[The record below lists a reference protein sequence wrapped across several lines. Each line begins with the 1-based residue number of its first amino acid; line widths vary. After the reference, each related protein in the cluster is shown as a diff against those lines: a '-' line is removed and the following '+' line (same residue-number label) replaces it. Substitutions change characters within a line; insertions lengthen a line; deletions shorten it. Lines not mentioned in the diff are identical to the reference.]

1 MPYTAKLQGI
11 EKHYTSFTLGPVDWE
26 LPAGMIVGLVGE
38 NGAGKTTLLK
48 MLCGALRPD
57 AGQIALWDTTPA
69 DAAAR
74 ARIGAVFEDAF
85 FPDSFTAK
93 QVGKSLRAVFGAR
106 WSDEKYHAYL
116 HNFALDG
123 GKPIKEYSRGM
134 RMKLSLAAALAHDPE
149 LLVDYIQDER
159 RTVLL
164 SSHITTDLEQI
175 ADRIAY
181 LHRGRLLFCEDKD
194 ELLQQYGLLRCAQ
207 GDLARLPAGCAVYTV
222 QGAYGCETLVNDRAA
237 ACAALPD
244 AVCDPAGIDDIM
256 RFTSGR
262 DHQ

>member
-1 MPYTAKLQGI
+1 MPCTAKLQGV

-57 AGQIALWDTTPA
+57 AGQIALWDTSPA

-85 FPDSFTAK
+85 FPDSFTAR

-106 WSDEKYHAYL
+106 WSDEKYNAYL
-116 HNFALDG
+116 HNFALDDR
-123 GKPIKEYSRGM
+123 KPIKEYSRGM

-149 LLVDYIQDER
+149 LLVLDEATSGLDPVVRGELLDLLLDYIQDER

-164 SSHITTDLEQI
+164 SSHITTDLE
-175 ADRIAY
+175 
-181 LHRGRLLFCEDKD
+181 
-194 ELLQQYGLLRCAQ
+194 RCADEITYLKQ
-207 GDLARLPAGCAVYTV
+207 GRVVASKEKAAFLADYPGCA
-222 QGAYGCETLVNDRAA
+222 TLDDVMLR
-237 ACAALPD
+237 LERKED
-244 AVCDPAGIDDIM
+244 A
-256 RFTSGR
+256 
-262 DHQ
+262 